1 MQKRERKHIES
12 EIQILIIIYTNR
24 LNHDISN
31 RKIRFKARRKI
42 SMQRSMDIDQPIPRF
57 LWIFTKNRF
66 FFFETIHATRKPHNI
81 DSLYYLKEEEKRK
94 ISLYYIELTRFN
106 SPPSPRYPSEKWT
119 KRKSENAVRDREGS
133 GGEKNLFP
141 IVPTIFKS
149 QTRGRRE
156 EANPSARGVNRDKR
170 RIVLRIQS
178 VTIQQAAY
186 GVREGEGTWRDNTG
200 KRTLGWKQ
208 AYLERNKF
216 HDKLEGFRYEP
227 PAFQLFLSVHT
238 ACAAFAN

>member
-31 RKIRFKARRKI
+31 RKIRFKVRRKI

-57 LWIFTKNRF
+57 LRIFTKNRF
-66 FFFETIHATRKPHNI
+66 FFFSRNNATRKPHNI
-81 DSLYYLKEEEKRK
+81 DSSLYYLKEEEKRK
-94 ISLYYIELTRFN
+94 MSVYYIELTRFN

-186 GVREGEGTWRDNTG
+186 GVREGEGT
-200 KRTLGWKQ
+200 
-208 AYLERNKF
+208 
-216 HDKLEGFRYEP
+216 
-227 PAFQLFLSVHT
+227 
-238 ACAAFAN
+238 